1 MAREVDGEC
10 QVVRHK
16 SDGWFTDKLM
26 TRWLS
31 GEVST
36 TCRVPL
42 ERERSQCCPECW
54 TRSRCVRCPGCRCSM
69 SVECRRTAGSGCWS
83 SGTEMSGGSS
93 SRQWRLV
100 TGCDNWGSHERD
112 RYVIRSGVQVWCRWR
127 GGADWRL
134 QCQTAQCRAVLIIKV
149 GPEETLYHTTTSQ
162 AAQPAIANIYHKW
175 KSFNLRIS

>member
-1 MAREVDGEC
+1 MVNVKWSDTSQTDDIQTNWWLDDSLGRWALPVGHRWRGRGDN
-10 QVVRHK
+10 VVRNAGHAHVVFAVRAVAVV
-16 SDGWFTDKLM
+16 GV
-26 TRWLS
+26 LS
-31 GEVST
+31 VAGQLAQGVG
-36 TCRVPL
+36 VL
-42 ERERSQCCPECW
+42 GQ
-54 TRSRCVRCPGCRCSM
+54 RCPVGLHPD
-69 SVECRRTAGSGCWS
+69 SGDLS
-83 SGTEMSGGSS
+83 LGLITEDHMRG
-93 SRQWRLV
+93 
-100 TGCDNWGSHERD
+100 D